1 MTNFFPSALNEGE
14 MRVMKKSNTI
24 LLLDS
29 NNESK
34 IINALLNRGFLVSI
48 HHKMQRALQK
58 LFHEKFAAIF
68 ISSDFSNDG
77 DMLEFVLNARDVEVQ
92 IPIFIIGN
100 LAYKQEEKVLLKLPN
115 TYHYDTMKELENI
128 EIQEIIN

>member
-1 MTNFFPSALNEGE
+1 
-14 MRVMKKSNTI
+14 MKKSNTI